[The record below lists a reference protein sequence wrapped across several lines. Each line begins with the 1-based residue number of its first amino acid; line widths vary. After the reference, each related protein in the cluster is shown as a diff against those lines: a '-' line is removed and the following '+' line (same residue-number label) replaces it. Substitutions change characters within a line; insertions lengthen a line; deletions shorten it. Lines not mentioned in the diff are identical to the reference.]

1 MAVMKLKKGAT
12 LIELIMVIAVVSI
25 LAATTSGILVFFI
38 RLFVYSPAQ
47 LETQKIA
54 QVLNHTMIEGIPDVR
69 GIRYTRSVIDATAVQ
84 YSYTYGYPTAADQL
98 SVRFRWDSDADQI
111 YRSTSTDGGAS
122 WSAEEV
128 IPPYIP
134 SGTTVDGKDTAS
146 TIFTY
151 KKSNESDWTPGADAL
166 GDIARLVLAIN
177 VKTGTGNFDI
187 FEGSAD
193 LTTSVEIKD
202 Y

>member
-1 MAVMKLKKGAT
+1 MAMMRLKNGAT

-25 LAATTSGILVFFI
+25 LAATTSGILLFFI

-54 QVLNHTMIEGIPDVR
+54 QVLNHTMIEGTPDVR
-69 GIRYTRSVIDATAVQ
+69 GIRYTRAVLDATAVQ

-98 SVRFRWDSDADQI
+98 SVRFRWDSTDDQI
-111 YRSTSTDGGAS
+111 FRSTSTDGGS
-122 WSAEEV
+122 TWSTEEV
-128 IPPYIP
+128 IPPYTP
-134 SGTTVDGKDTAS
+134 AATTVDGKDVAG

-151 KKSNESDWTPGADAL
+151 KKSNEADWTPGVDAL

-187 FEGSAD
+187 FEGSAN